1 MADTILAIHFVWAL
15 WMIAG
20 VLLAIAGFRWP
31 RFWTWRVFRIAHL
44 LALLGTATV
53 PIWSAGVC
61 PLTTWEWKLR
71 SSPGEG
77 LSGSSEPFLRHWL
90 RDILFLDVSPEL
102 LSIIA
107 GLGAVVTLS
116 VFIWHPPRRMPA
128 QKNHAHRDN

>member
-1 MADTILAIHFVWAL
+1 MADAILAIHFVWAL

-20 VLLAIAGFRWP
+20 VMLAIAGFRWP
-31 RFWTWRVFRIAHL
+31 RLWTWRAFRIAHL

-71 SSPGEG
+71 AAGE
-77 LSGSSEPFLRHWL
+77 SASAAAEPFLRHWL
-90 RDILFLDVSPEL
+90 REMLFLDVAPEL

-107 GLGAVVTLS
+107 ALGAVVTLG
-116 VFIWHPPRRMPA
+116 VFIWHPPRQRRS